1 MLYDEIQSDL
11 IAAQGTVI
19 KIYGL
24 REKWNRD
31 ELLQLKKSLT
41 QLVNPE
47 ANENYDMFSIILD
60 VKEERENDRKKRVKE
75 KAPKSRIRDKPLFC

>member
-60 VKEERENDRKKRVKE
+60 VKEERENDRKKRV
-75 KAPKSRIRDKPLFC
+75 IRN